1 MLYGAFWNRPSANST
16 YASHM
21 HPGIVTRL
29 TAGGLA
35 VVLSLPGAAYV
46 VGLARVHGMP
56 VPADPA
62 HYSSEVIAATWARCR
77 EKTPIAVQAMSPWSF
92 GNKFMFAD
100 PLETTPGE
108 RAAWRIA
115 STHNSKYRRSG
126 MLWWHTSGAALSIW
140 VTRHWSAEQIGAT
153 LVRDNLCK

>member
-1 MLYGAFWNRPSANST
+1 MQSWHRAFLSVLV
-16 YASHM
+16 
-21 HPGIVTRL
+21 I
-29 TAGGLA
+29 LA
-35 VVLSLPGAAYV
+35 VALSLPGAAYV
-46 VGLARVHGMP
+46 VGLATVHGRP

-62 HYSSEVIAATWARCR
+62 NYSSELIAASWSRCR
-77 EKTPIAVQAMSPWSF
+77 EKTPIAVQAMSPWSYA
-92 GNKFMFAD
+92 NKFMFAD
-100 PLETTPGE
+100 THEETPGE

-115 STHNSKYRRSG
+115 STHNSKHRRSG